1 MTLRQLRYIVEVSNC
16 TSLTQAANNLFIAQP
31 SLSNAIHELENEL
44 GFKILNRSRR
54 GITFTREGMDFV
66 LYAAQVLNQADALY
80 DRFSKTRSANAK
92 TLNVTGHHY
101 IFVAE
106 AVSTFVN
113 SLDSDTIIKIHYR
126 EGSTSVLID
135 DISTRR
141 SEIGIIFLS
150 DINRGFMTQV
160 LKENNME
167 FHHLFSSHP
176 CAYIS
181 RNHPLA
187 GQNSVTLDD
196 LAPYPYICYE
206 QDVDSPRF
214 AEEVLSPPS
223 PKQIIYAHNSLSM
236 MHIIDKTQAY
246 NIGSGS
252 NTGNEEYNKICMVPI
267 RNIVKSMQIG
277 WINLKNQPLSESAE
291 MFIEHL
297 QRAAANATFIKA

>member
-150 DINRGFMTQV
+150 DINRGFMV
-160 LKENNME
+160 CNNRY
-167 FHHLFSSHP
+167 FGQFNGNYSDRHLGACIPSDYIINKHG
-176 CAYIS
+176 CRIVGIAY
-181 RNHPLA
+181 
-187 GQNSVTLDD
+187 
-196 LAPYPYICYE
+196 Y
-206 QDVDSPRF
+206 
-214 AEEVLSPPS
+214 
-223 PKQIIYAHNSLSM
+223 
-236 MHIIDKTQAY
+236 
-246 NIGSGS
+246 
-252 NTGNEEYNKICMVPI
+252 
-267 RNIVKSMQIG
+267 
-277 WINLKNQPLSESAE
+277 
-291 MFIEHL
+291 
-297 QRAAANATFIKA
+297 